1 LRSFIK
7 SEKEKTERFYK
18 NTTIFFSFTL
28 QYAPSILTPKGF
40 QRRVA
45 LARVLVVDDS
55 HMEIVLI
62 TELLSDMEVV
72 SAKDGLEALK
82 ILAQDTT
89 IEIILLDLYMPNLDG
104 FGVLQHLKEQD
115 SHIPVIILT
124 NADDVEY
131 EVKGLELGAVDFIR
145 KPINRRALHKRV
157 EIQLEL
163 IEAHQSITE
172 HNERLQKQVD
182 ERTLEVMRASEITIQ
197 SLISL
202 LEVRNI
208 ETSNHARRTSRMME
222 LLCNA
227 LAKKNYTGYGLD
239 AKTIRELV
247 RTAPLHDIGKVGI
260 PDSILLK
267 PGKLT
272 PQEFEIMKLH
282 VDYGVHALN
291 YQDSGSK
298 IAMGF
303 IETARQIIQN
313 HHERFNGGGYPRG
326 LKGTDIPLPGR
337 LMAIID
343 VYDALTSDRVYKK
356 ALAHWEALETISGER
371 AMHFDPIITD
381 VFLTLGDQIQE
392 ISRQLR

>member
-1 LRSFIK
+1 M
-7 SEKEKTERFYK
+7 
-18 NTTIFFSFTL
+18 
-28 QYAPSILTPKGF
+28 
-40 QRRVA
+40 
-45 LARVLVVDDS
+45 ARVLVVDDS

-227 LAKKNYTGYGLD
+227 LAKR
-239 AKTIRELV
+239 I
-247 RTAPLHDIGKVGI
+247 I
-260 PDSILLK
+260 PDTDWMPRLSENWCE
-267 PGKLT
+267 
-272 PQEFEIMKLH
+272 QLH
-282 VDYGVHALN
+282 Y
-291 YQDSGSK
+291 
-298 IAMGF
+298 
-303 IETARQIIQN
+303 
-313 HHERFNGGGYPRG
+313 
-326 LKGTDIPLPGR
+326 
-337 LMAIID
+337 
-343 VYDALTSDRVYKK
+343 
-356 ALAHWEALETISGER
+356 TISEKWEYR
-371 AMHFDPIITD
+371 T
-381 VFLTLGDQIQE
+381 V
-392 ISRQLR
+392 SC